1 MEELIS
7 NFRESIDGKD
17 IEQIFSL
24 SEDESPL
31 WAGKPSFPSF
41 LSRYFL
47 AFFVFLIHFLFYYVA
62 VTNAAEGEEGYFGV
76 LIRVLDMLFDAID
89 IFAFIFVMLI
99 FARFN
104 YYLNI
109 GTSNKKITIY
119 LLLIGLMPSIW
130 YIINII
136 DWLLWILGKDDL
148 GIPEWLDSWF
158 LVLGVLH
165 GVILFIS
172 AMIYQFSFYYL
183 MTDKNLYFRT
193 RTLIFFKSQK
203 NIGFGQLENLKTNR
217 TLLGRIFRFG
227 DILPILKDEQAV
239 HSESSAALS
248 EPSLL
253 SKFFHLL
260 IFKKRKRKNDF
271 FSPSECFSGIRNHM
285 DVYDLANELI
295 DLRDGRP
302 DLANETEYST

>member
-119 LLLIGLMPSIW
+119 LLLIGLIPSIW
-130 YIINII
+130 FVINII
-136 DWLLWILGKDDL
+136 DWFLWLLGKENL
-148 GIPEWLDSWF
+148 GIPEWLDTWF
-158 LVLGVLH
+158 LALGVLH
-165 GVILFIS
+165 GLILFVS
-172 AMIYQFSFYYL
+172 AIIYQFSFSYL
-183 MTDKNLYFRT
+183 MTDKNLYVRT

-203 NIGFGQLENLKTNR
+203 VIDFGELENLKTNQP
-217 TLLGRIFRFG
+217 LLGRIFGFG
-227 DILPILKDEQAV
+227 DILPIMVDDQVA
-239 HSESSAALS
+239 SSDSPIELS
-248 EPSLL
+248 KPSLF
-253 SKFFHLL
+253 SRFFHLL
-260 IFKKRKRKNDF
+260 ILRKRKRKNAF
-271 FSPSECFSGIRNHM
+271 LPPSECFSGIRDHM
-285 DVYDLANELI
+285 AVYELANELI

-302 DLANETEYST
+302 DLSIQN